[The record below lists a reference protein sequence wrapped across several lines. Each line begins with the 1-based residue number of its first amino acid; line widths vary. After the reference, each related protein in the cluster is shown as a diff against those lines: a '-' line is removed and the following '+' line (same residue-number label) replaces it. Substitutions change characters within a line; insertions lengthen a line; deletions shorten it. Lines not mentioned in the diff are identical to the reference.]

1 MEQHKKIVL
10 ITGFPP
16 IHLMEITAGTLKDQ
30 LGYDIVNAT
39 EFRGEYAPGDS
50 KNVYD
55 DGGGEGEGE
64 GDVVW
69 REKPN
74 SRFIDSVFEA
84 INQCE
89 TGNVIVIC
97 PIMDMD
103 DSLGGYLHLLETLA
117 HSTSTMYVL
126 KNREFEY
133 RYNSIGKFA
142 DYIRE
147 RYPMITIITDIHL

>member
-1 MEQHKKIVL
+1 MENHKKIVL
-10 ITGFPP
+10 VTGFPP
-16 IHLMEITAGTLKDQ
+16 IHLMEITAETLKDQ
-30 LGYDIVNAT
+30 LGYDIVNVT

-50 KNVYD
+50 KNGYD
-55 DGGGEGEGE
+55 DDGSE
-64 GDVVW
+64 GDVDW
-69 REKPN
+69 REKSI
-74 SRFIDSVFEA
+74 SRFTDSVFEA

-126 KNREFEY
+126 KNQEFEY
-133 RYNSIGKFA
+133 RYNSIGKFT

-147 RYPMITIITDIHL
+147 RYPMITIVTEID

>member
-1 MEQHKKIVL
+1 MENHKKIVL
-10 ITGFPP
+10 VTGFPP
-16 IHLMEITAGTLKDQ
+16 IHLMEITAETLKDQ
-30 LGYDIVNAT
+30 LGYDIVNIT
-39 EFRGEYAPGDS
+39 EFRGEYAHSDS
-50 KNVYD
+50 D
-55 DGGGEGEGE
+55 IDI
-64 GDVVW
+64 DVDW
-69 REKPN
+69 REKSI

-117 HSTSTMYVL
+117 HTTSTMYVL
-126 KNREFEY
+126 KNQEFEY
-133 RYNSIGKFA
+133 RYNFVGKFS

-147 RYPMITIITDIHL
+147 RYPMITIITEIHL